1 MLSTSY
7 GPYCLIFMTIKQG
20 YNYNC
25 HIIAKESEAKK
36 SILKTE
42 HSNLHSWDQNS
53 GNMTLVPTFLT

>member
-7 GPYCLIFMTIKQG
+7 GPYHLIFMTIKQG

-25 HIIAKESEAKK
+25 HIAKESDTKK
-36 SILKTE
+36 SILKIA
-42 HSNLHSWDQNS
+42 HNNLHSWDQNS